1 MARTRRRAP
10 TKRRRL
16 APAFRRPTALGVLS
30 QGAIVLVAC
39 LGLAALWTGWTYLGP
54 GPDAVSGKLVDVVL
68 PKGAGVGDIAEQLKD
83 ARIIRSES
91 VFIMVARATAAA
103 SGLKAGEYEFRQG
116 APMARVLS
124 DIRAGRVVRRMVT
137 IPEGWTSAMAAEAVG
152 KSAVLTGSTVT
163 PDEGV
168 LLPETYRVE
177 RGQSRQALLRRM
189 EQAQADL
196 LAQLW
201 PTRQAGLPFKTQRE
215 AVTLA
220 SIVEKE
226 TGLALERPRIA
237 AVFVNRLRQGMRLE
251 SDPTIIYGV
260 TAGRPLGR
268 RILASEI
275 AAATPYNTYQIDG
288 LPPTPIANPGRDAI
302 AAVLNPPKTTELFFV
317 ADGKGG
323 HVFASD
329 YATHQA
335 NVARYRAYQRSQGI
349 R

>member
-1 MARTRRRAP
+1 M
-10 TKRRRL
+10 
-16 APAFRRPTALGVLS
+16 LGGLV
-30 QGAIVLVAC
+30 QGAIAVAAC
-39 LGLAALWTGWTYLGP
+39 LGLALLWTAWTYLGP
-54 GPDAVSGKLVDVVL
+54 GPDATSGKLIDVVL
-68 PKGAGVGDIAEQLKD
+68 PKGAGVGDIAETLKD
-83 ARIIRSES
+83 ARVIRSES
-91 VFIMVARATAAA
+91 VFIMIARATGAAG
-103 SGLKAGEYEFRQG
+103 GLKAGEYEFRQG
-116 APMARVLS
+116 APMARVMA
-124 DIRAGRVVRRMVT
+124 DVRAGKVVRRMVT

-152 KSAVLTGSTVT
+152 KSAVLTGATVT

-177 RGQSRQALLRRM
+177 RGQTRQSVLERM
-189 EQAQADL
+189 EKAQVEL
-196 LAQLW
+196 LAELW
-201 PTRQAGLPFKTQRE
+201 PLRAKDLPFTTQRE

-226 TGLALERPRIA
+226 TGLASERPRIA

-288 LPPTPIANPGRDAI
+288 LPPTPIANPGRAAI

-335 NVARYRAYQRSQGI
+335 NVARYRAFQRSAGI

>member
-1 MARTRRRAP
+1 M
-10 TKRRRL
+10 L
-16 APAFRRPTALGVLS
+16 GGVL
-30 QGAIVLVAC
+30 QGAIAVAAC
-39 LGLAALWTGWTYLGP
+39 LGLALLWTGWTYLGP
-54 GPDAVSGKLVDVVL
+54 GPDATAGELVEVVL
-68 PKGAGVGDIAEQLKD
+68 PKGAGVGDIAETLKD
-83 ARIIRSES
+83 ARVIRSES
-91 VFIMVARATAAA
+91 VFIMIARATGAA

-116 APMARVLS
+116 VPMARVMA
-124 DIRAGRVVRRMVT
+124 DVRAGKVVRRMVT

-152 KSAVLTGSTVT
+152 KSAVLTGATIT

-177 RGQSRQALLRRM
+177 RGQTRQSVLERM
-189 EQAQADL
+189 EKAQSEL
-196 LAQLW
+196 LAKLW
-201 PTRQAGLPFKTQRE
+201 PTRAKDLPFTTQRE

-226 TGLALERPRIA
+226 TGLASERPRIA

-335 NVARYRAYQRSQGI
+335 NVARYRAFQRSAGI